1 MKLGFQSAWW
11 IFKHCNEGI
20 EKYSFWKSFLHEDV
34 TICWHV
40 WAGSELKLAMRGILA
55 SQVFLSVMYP
65 TNCKVQKRLQNSWKG
80 LVVLELK
87 VHYAKQK
94 LRILSELILAV
105 AYKTSSGKK
114 KPVSALSLW
123 MLLKSSIG
131 SQLLRIYMQY
141 TQGVKWL
148 GKKQEMIF
156 PILGAFFWGPCL
168 WHQTVMWPWFAELW
182 GWWDAEI
189 Y

>member
-1 MKLGFQSAWW
+1 
-11 IFKHCNEGI
+11 
-20 EKYSFWKSFLHEDV
+20 
-34 TICWHV
+34 
-40 WAGSELKLAMRGILA
+40 MRGILA

-114 KPVSALSLW
+114 TCKCIVSLDAAQEQHWKPTFEDLHAIHTRGKVTW
-123 MLLKSSIG
+123 
-131 SQLLRIYMQY
+131 
-141 TQGVKWL
+141 
-148 GKKQEMIF
+148 KKQEMTF
-156 PILGAFFWGPCL
+156 PILGAFFRGPCL
-168 WHQTVMWPWFAELW
+168 
-182 GWWDAEI
+182 
-189 Y
+189 

>member
-20 EKYSFWKSFLHEDV
+20 EKYSFWKSFLHDDV

-105 AYKTSSGKK
+105 AYKTSNGKK
-114 KPVSALSLW
+114 TRKCIVSLDAAQEQHWKPTFEDLHA
-123 MLLKSSIG
+123 IHT
-131 SQLLRIYMQY
+131 R
-141 TQGVKWL
+141 
-148 GKKQEMIF
+148 GKVTWKKTRNDISHTWG
-156 PILGAFFWGPCL
+156 IFWGPCL